1 MTNHDHNQKTGLPH
15 SETANLLSLT
25 DYQQGS
31 IVSRVIV
38 GKSAGNI
45 TAFSFDKGQCLSE
58 HTAPFDALV
67 QVIEGIAEIIIGGK
81 PYALHSGDIIL
92 MPANIPHA
100 VKAPERFK
108 MLLTMLKA

>member
-1 MTNHDHNQKTGLPH
+1 MTNHDQNQKTGLSH
-15 SETANLLSLT
+15 SETASLLSLT

-38 GKSAGNI
+38 GKSTGNI
-45 TAFSFDKGQCLSE
+45 TAFSFDKGQSLSE

-67 QVIEGIAEIIIGGK
+67 QVIEGTAEIIIGGK
-81 PYALHSGDIIL
+81 SYALHSGDIIL

>member
-1 MTNHDHNQKTGLPH
+1 MTNHDQNQKTGLPH
-15 SETANLLSLT
+15 SEAASLLSLT

-45 TAFSFDKGQCLSE
+45 TAFSFDKGQSLSE

-67 QVIEGIAEIIIGGK
+67 QVIEGTAEIIIGGK
-81 PYALHSGDIIL
+81 SYALHSGDIIL